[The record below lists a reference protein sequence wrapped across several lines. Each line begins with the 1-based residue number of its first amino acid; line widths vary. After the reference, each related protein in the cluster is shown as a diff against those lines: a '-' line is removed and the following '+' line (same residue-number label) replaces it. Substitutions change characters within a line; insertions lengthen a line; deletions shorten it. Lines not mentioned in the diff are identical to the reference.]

1 MCSKN
6 KTKDLNLSV
15 LNMITGINEW
25 KTLTTLY
32 HANAKINLM
41 EEKVIQ
47 INGRITINVDG
58 SVKNIIYEKNI
69 IFRILL
75 HVVVKMENM

>member
-1 MCSKN
+1 
-6 KTKDLNLSV
+6 
-15 LNMITGINEW
+15 
-25 KTLTTLY
+25 
-32 HANAKINLM
+32 M

>member
-25 KTLTTLY
+25 KTLTSIY
-32 HANAKINLM
+32 HANVKVNLM

-47 INGRITINVDG
+47 INGWITINVDG